1 LRVEYFNA
9 AGKTVLNSANVEVHR
24 GTVTETETWSKDKVH
39 IVVGR
44 MNLKDGAS
52 VTVEAGTVVKFAK
65 NSWINTEN
73 GTTLTVGDNTTFT
86 RLEDDTVG
94 GDTNLDGGN
103 SVPQFGNA
111 YIRGNGNFE
120 LGNVTMKFVTTTT
133 SGTITQSETW
143 YAGVYHVTGD
153 LTVASGATLTLMPGV
168 ILKFD
173 PGCQL
178 TVNSGATLNAK
189 GNNVQPIVFTSV
201 KDDSYGGDTNED
213 ENETE
218 AAAGDWI
225 GLWVYGLADMEHCI
239 LQYAGPSNE
248 RGLLQVSSNG
258 IANLNSCT
266 LAHAKYDGFW
276 NWGGSIDSKNCIIY
290 DVGLATAP
298 YRGTQTFTNCTF
310 DSVSYFAMYWSHWTG
325 KAEYTNCIFNNILE
339 NWIDNQ
345 ESNAYKNS
353 LTFRNNVFGTQLA
366 AFSEVGK
373 NGNIWADP
381 LFRDAANGDHHLMAG
396 SPCID
401 AADGSVA
408 LKTDK
413 SGIQRVADIYST
425 PTGIADSDGNYAD
438 IGAFEFA
445 EGTQGNIDLEIIS
458 AAGPQS
464 VSIGDKVTISWTLK
478 NNGTAA
484 AKGVWTD
491 SVYLV
496 SEGGQKVL
504 ASNVSHSG
512 NITSGD
518 LQTFY
523 AEVTIPQIASGN
535 WYIAVEA
542 NTSRSLFEGSLIEN
556 NNIVSAAAT
565 FVDVPTLTFPT
576 ESITLPAK
584 ESKLYK
590 VIIPANE
597 EYYLVCNTVQDDKSD
612 YKIIGL
618 TARDGFVP
626 TDTLYDWKSST
637 TVNGYTKTNE
647 SNWQDT
653 LTQLYIPAA
662 DHERTVYLD
671 ITQLNG
677 LDAAIFDIARISS
690 DFSLKRV
697 DMAVGSVDINDI
709 PVSRTVSY
717 ASTVSV
723 RVAGTGFKEG
733 MTAALI
739 PGLRTCFVPIYGNIM
754 LKEAPERPVIYA
766 SKVNVI
772 SGCEAILTF
781 EMPALGVHCDINDHY
796 HLQLNLNGQS
806 VQLEN
811 SIAALSERTTEYIN
825 QKYFSLNANLQIPDS
840 VRAGR
845 VYTGYINYSNRYMDS
860 IAPLLIVQASS
871 NVKLSL
877 DPNSWEDA
885 SNSLQLLGIGNE
897 SEAGRLTT
905 EDSGR
910 IPFYFITSSDTSD
923 EDISLGC
930 LTYKDEEACLDT
942 TYFTTWKEYH
952 EALAEAATRLNL
964 RGKTYVDTLKAYE
977 LAVLMK
983 QGMDAN
989 AISGTLTN
997 ELTGEAMA
1005 NMSLTA
1011 SWTDAQGESH
1021 SRVVTTDTEGFFSV
1035 EYLPNNVTVTMN
1047 CIGGTALS
1055 KTVFQV
1061 KNNDI
1066 NKQKLTVRPTEAGMV
1081 YSVGTYGNVTAY
1093 IKYQNGALTHNKAG
1107 EMVLVCTN
1115 TGSSAVNAPMVRLQV
1130 QNKAG
1135 KENALLT
1142 LDPNL
1147 AGKNYSVSVLPE
1159 GFANSLGIIVSGK
1172 TAGTIQPGETVEI
1185 PIYWGGLLRPWDSLG
1200 SEISLGVISANLEME
1215 IDLKELE
1222 KSMRP
1227 DGIHDTVWNIIW
1239 SRFTSIIGTT
1249 WGSYVAALGQ
1259 IQKGLAANGNTV
1271 LDCAQLQ
1278 QLLLAWAT
1286 DMVNPMGTLTSSLD
1300 SEVRNDSN
1308 SLTWERV
1315 YAGGMLEE
1323 RFLDSEMGRGW
1334 YHNWDYS
1341 LTLEDNGNVLLEFPQ
1356 GIAIVYQVQKTANGK
1371 TIYYTQA
1378 DVHLDL
1384 VKETDGTWTL
1394 TSQDGFIYIFA
1405 ADGTLSKITD
1415 PNGNIIS
1422 MAYSEGK
1429 LASVTDF
1436 WGQSLTIERN
1446 AAGKITSVTESNGRR
1461 TVYTYDKTNTYLI
1474 SAAWHD
1480 GRTVSYE
1487 YETAAGN
1494 TLSVLKTI
1502 TFADGTHQYFTY
1514 DDLGRVYETHYDNGL
1529 GSVRYELG
1537 NTTADLLT
1545 YKVYS
1550 GSDLQ
1555 GTVYLNSL
1563 GLTAKTVDA
1572 QGRTTVYLYDDKGQL
1587 IQSVAP
1593 DSTITSYTYD
1603 EWGNLLSVTDAAGSL
1618 LGYTYTETGDLST
1631 LTDAAGNK
1639 TLFVY
1644 DQFGNM
1650 TSMQRADQ
1658 TCTAYTYNDDGTVH
1672 TYTTRM
1678 GQTFVYSYTVSSRRI
1693 TRNYM
1698 TAKVMLPS
1706 RSAKM
1711 SVWKAKRSLSPKL
1724 RSFLIPTN
1732 RSRRTSGK
1740 TPSTHSFR
1748 PLRSLKPLPIQTAVS
1763 LSCGAVTMHIPTL
1776 RIMNSIFPETA
1787 ASWNSF
1793 RVT

>member
-1 LRVEYFNA
+1 MRVEYFDA
-9 AGKTVLNSANVEVHR
+9 AGKTVLNSAWNAVVLNSANVEVHR

-266 LAHAKYDGFW
+266 LTHAKYDGFW

-381 LFRDAANGDHHLMAG
+381 LFRDAANGDYHLMAG

-408 LKTDK
+408 PKTDK

-781 EMPALGVHCDINDHY
+781 EMPALGVHYDINDHY

-910 IPFYFITSSDTSD
+910 IPFYFISSSDSATSD
-923 EDISLGC
+923 MYISLGC
-930 LTYKDEEACLDT
+930 LTYKDEEACPDT
-942 TYFTTWKEYH
+942 TYFATWKEYH
-952 EALAEAATRLNL
+952 E
-964 RGKTYVDTLKAYE
+964 
-977 LAVLMK
+977 
-983 QGMDAN
+983 
-989 AISGTLTN
+989 
-997 ELTGEAMA
+997 
-1005 NMSLTA
+1005 
-1011 SWTDAQGESH
+1011 
-1021 SRVVTTDTEGFFSV
+1021 
-1035 EYLPNNVTVTMN
+1035 
-1047 CIGGTALS
+1047 
-1055 KTVFQV
+1055 
-1061 KNNDI
+1061 
-1066 NKQKLTVRPTEAGMV
+1066 
-1081 YSVGTYGNVTAY
+1081 
-1093 IKYQNGALTHNKAG
+1093 
-1107 EMVLVCTN
+1107 
-1115 TGSSAVNAPMVRLQV
+1115 
-1130 QNKAG
+1130 
-1135 KENALLT
+1135 
-1142 LDPNL
+1142 
-1147 AGKNYSVSVLPE
+1147 
-1159 GFANSLGIIVSGK
+1159 
-1172 TAGTIQPGETVEI
+1172 
-1185 PIYWGGLLRPWDSLG
+1185 
-1200 SEISLGVISANLEME
+1200 
-1215 IDLKELE
+1215 
-1222 KSMRP
+1222 
-1227 DGIHDTVWNIIW
+1227 
-1239 SRFTSIIGTT
+1239 
-1249 WGSYVAALGQ
+1249 ALGQ

-1315 YAGGMLEE
+1315 YIGGMLEE

-1371 TIYYTQA
+1371 TIYYIQA

-1394 TSQDGFIYIFA
+1394 TSLDGSIYIFA

-1529 GSVRYELG
+1529 GSVCYELG

-1545 YKVYS
+1545 YKVYF

-1706 RSAKM
+1706 RSAKR

-1748 PLRSLKPLPIQTAVS
+1748 PLRSLKPLPVQTAVS
-1763 LSCGAVTMHIPTL
+1763 LSCGAVTMHIPAL